1 MLPMVLPLLLP
12 LLVAAQAAAGT
23 GRATGGRLSPARYAG
38 VFAFGNSL
46 TDTGNAAIFP
56 ATATGPSTRQP
67 YGQTY
72 FGHPTGRASDGRLII
87 DFLGTQ
93 IPVPSLF
100 MCLCA
105 ACKALKPIRDAR
117 SQRTEGATADTVP
130 RR

>member
-56 ATATGPSTRQP
+56 ATAAGPSTRQP

-72 FGHPTGRASDGRLII
+72 FGHPTGRASDGRLI
-87 DFLGTQ
+87 DFLSTE
-93 IPVPSLF
+93 ILVPSLSMF
-100 MCLCA
+100 MCA
-105 ACKALKPIRDAR
+105 AM
-117 SQRTEGATADTVP
+117 QG
-130 RR
+130 